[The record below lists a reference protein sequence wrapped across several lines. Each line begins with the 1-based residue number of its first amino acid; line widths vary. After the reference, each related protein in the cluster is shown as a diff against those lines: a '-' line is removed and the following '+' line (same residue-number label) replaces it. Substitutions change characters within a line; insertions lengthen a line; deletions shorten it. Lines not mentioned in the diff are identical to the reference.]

1 MVIVPKGGVII
12 RGKKSILPPSSSRS
26 ATYIMK
32 TQLTKLLLAG
42 GLLTASSLFG
52 AAICPTTSSTTG
64 TDASGCSLLITFAS
78 AGTTITTTDIGPYD
92 GVEDVTVGVIN
103 NTSNTISTLTLNS
116 SSGTDAFGFENDGI
130 QTFTATNGI
139 AIGKGG
145 ATTYEGPNS
154 TFDMSGVVGGD
165 GTLVINFAPGIAA
178 GGSDYFSLEGTPA
191 SAEALQWAA
200 AEAIRAA
207 FPNPLIC

>member
-1 MVIVPKGGVII
+1 
-12 RGKKSILPPSSSRS
+12 
-26 ATYIMK
+26 MK
-32 TQLTKLLLAG
+32 TQFTRLFLAG

-103 NTSNTISTLTLNS
+103 NTSNTISSLTLNS

-130 QTFTATNGI
+130 QTFTATNGV
-139 AIGKGG
+139 AIGTGG

-165 GTLVINFAPGIAA
+165 GTLVISFAPGIAA

-191 SAEALQWAA
+191 IGGGITVGGGGNPGGVPEPANLLMLGTGLGAVGLL
-200 AEAIRAA
+200 IRQRRGKH
-207 FPNPLIC
+207 